1 MQNRFVSVGHRQR
14 ITLGTP
20 EGGRGLGSL
29 LKARAEQSKEMLC
42 LYSQGLKSE
51 EVQLV
56 LHMTAPGQLTKQALA
71 ASFPQPCTSK
81 ASFIFRNLST

>member
-1 MQNRFVSVGHRQR
+1 MCRTGLFQSVTGSGSHLAHLRE
-14 ITLGTP
+14 
-20 EGGRGLGSL
+20 EGDWDLD
-29 LKARAEQSKEMLC
+29 LKSEQSKEMLC

-56 LHMTAPGQLTKQALA
+56 LHMTASGQLTKQALA